1 MNQALTEAIAQ
12 SRKHIDH
19 YLLLKLQQLPQT
31 DPRLLEAMRH
41 SSLLGGKRVRPL
53 LVYLTAQLTDHQPDE
68 VAPVAAALE
77 SIHAYSLVHDDL
89 PAMDDDELRRGQPT
103 CHIAFDEA
111 TAILAGD
118 ALQTLAFQLLS
129 EANQFSAEQRL
140 AMVQE
145 LSLAAGYQGMCGG
158 QAIDVAATGKEQ
170 TLEQLQRM
178 HQLKTGALI
187 RAAVRLG
194 AIAGHIDDVNE
205 RRALDQYAEAIGLAF
220 QVRDDILDV
229 TSDTDTLG
237 KTQGSDESHHKS
249 TYPSLLG
256 LANAQQKCDQL
267 RELAL
272 QALQT
277 LPYNTDKLA
286 LLADYIVQRDK

>member
-1 MNQALTEAIAQ
+1 MNQALTQ
-12 SRKHIDH
+12 SIQNCREHIDH
-19 YLLLKLQQLPQT
+19 YLLQKLQQLPMS
-31 DPRLLEAMRH
+31 DARLLDAMRH
-41 SSLLGGKRVRPL
+41 SLLLGGKRIRPL
-53 LVYLTAQLTDHQPDE
+53 LVYLTGELKAVSADQM
-68 VAPVAAALE
+68 APVAAAIE

-89 PAMDDDELRRGQPT
+89 PAMDDDQLRRGQPT

-118 ALQTLAFQLLS
+118 ALQTLAFELLS
-129 EANQFSAEQRL
+129 QAHAFSAEKRL
-140 AMVQE
+140 AMIQE
-145 LSLAAGYQGMCGG
+145 LSQAAGFQGMCGG
-158 QAIDVAATGKEQ
+158 QAVDIAATGKQQSLDE
-170 TLEQLQRM
+170 LERM

-194 AIAGHIDDVNE
+194 AIASGIEIPEH
-205 RRALDQYAEAIGLAF
+205 RRYLDQYAQAIGLAF

-229 TSDTDTLG
+229 TSDTQTLG
-237 KTQGSDESHHKS
+237 KPQGSDISHHKS

-256 LANAQQKCDQL
+256 LAKAQQKCELL
-267 RELAL
+267 RHEAL
-272 QALQT
+272 QALEG